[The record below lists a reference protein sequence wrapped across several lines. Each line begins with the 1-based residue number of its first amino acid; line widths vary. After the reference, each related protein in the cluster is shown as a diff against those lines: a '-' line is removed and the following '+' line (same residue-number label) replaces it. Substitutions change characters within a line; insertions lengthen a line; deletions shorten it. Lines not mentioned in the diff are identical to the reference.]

1 MDLERLIN
9 RYYKDLTANDHLI
22 WKYIQNNNKK
32 CVDLSAEELAK
43 ECNVSRTTILRFS
56 KKLSLNNFSDLKLY
70 IKMYSD
76 DLKSKEELDL
86 DIICDN
92 FHKIIDKFKNKDLT
106 SICEKIYNA
115 ERIFVYATGNAQK
128 SEANEIKR
136 IFLTAGK
143 CFYELFDIG
152 EVSLLLDTFTDKDLM
167 LIISLSGEAE
177 SALHIA
183 KKVKFLDMPTIS
195 LTRLKNN
202 SLAQIC
208 DENLYVG
215 TTFVQGINNLNYET
229 TTLFFILLE
238 ILFIKYMNY
247 EKGKQI

>member
-22 WKYIQNNNKK
+22 WKYIQNNSKK
-32 CVDLSAEELAK
+32 CADLSAEELAK
-43 ECNVSRTTILRFS
+43 ECNVSRTTVLRFA

-70 IKMYSD
+70 ITMYSQ
-76 DLKSKEELDL
+76 DLKSKDQLDL

-92 FHKIIDKFKNKDLT
+92 FHKIIDKFKKKDFT

-115 ERIFVYATGNAQK
+115 DRIFVYATGNAQK

-136 IFLTAGK
+136 IFLAAGK

-152 EVSLLLDTFTDKDLM
+152 EVALLLDTFTDKDLM
-167 LIISLSGEAE
+167 FIISLSGEAE
-177 SALHIA
+177 SALQIA
-183 KKVKFLDMPTIS
+183 KKVKFIDMPTVS

-202 SLAQIC
+202 SLAQVC